1 MYPLGVSHT
10 WTYCSPNTRYY
21 SYPCI
26 SVGIRPFLAGGPISR
41 LLVRYVSSVT
51 PRNPSGPG
59 PDGFVAYEN
68 VDDGAFGEP
77 RRGVRPR
84 ACVKIWEYGQQCCL
98 GAKLIHGEKK
108 RAAGVCDTQKILRG
122 LELCAP
128 TETISLPNGEVGSLK
143 SFCPNPVFC
152 PGVARIPI
160 RKLQELRG
168 KAERRRVR
176 NTPLRHELRA
186 IGKLLRPY
194 LGMSRPKGNAN
205 HVRKAYFDFWGSI
218 GIIRINT
225 PGPARRGAAYRSF
238 LLRCTCDVREV
249 VVRT

>member
-128 TETISLPNGEVGSLK
+128 TETISLPKGKLGRSRVSAQIRFFALGLREFRYANYRNSAVRLNVGGCAILHYATNYARSGN
-143 SFCPNPVFC
+143 CY
-152 PGVARIPI
+152 ARIWVCPD
-160 RKLQELRG
+160 RKETLTMS
-168 KAERRRVR
+168 ERHILISGAR
-176 NTPLRHELRA
+176 
-186 IGKLLRPY
+186 
-194 LGMSRPKGNAN
+194 LGLS
-205 HVRKAYFDFWGSI
+205 V
-218 GIIRINT
+218 
-225 PGPARRGAAYRSF
+225 
-238 LLRCTCDVREV
+238 
-249 VVRT
+249 